1 MVILSGKIM
10 VSTVQNL
17 QRHSMNTGWFI
28 EFRSWIMIIPSI
40 LGSITF
46 YNQPAGVLNTIQ
58 LTYEMAISG
67 S

>member
-17 QRHSMNTGWFI
+17 QRHSMNTGWFK

-46 YNQPAGVLNTIQ
+46 YNQPTGVLNTIQ
-58 LTYEMAISG
+58 PT
-67 S
+67 